1 MMFGEFTVTITLFF
15 IALGALSCEIAATLL
30 HNNSTFPETLKTLH
44 SDLQHFAPEC
54 EALPAE
60 ENQEATGGKIRR
72 LLRLQFECSK

>member
-1 MMFGEFTVTITLFF
+1 MMFGVFTVTITLIL
-15 IALGALSCEIAATLL
+15 IAFGALSCEIAATLL
-30 HNNSTFPETLKTLH
+30 HNSTFPEMLKTLH